1 MKVLL
6 FDIDGTLVNTG
17 GAGRIAMASAFESVY
32 GCCDKVEG
40 VQFSGRTDRV
50 IARDLALAHG
60 FDDNAAAWKRFRGE
74 YLDRLPEALRIS
86 AGRLLPGVEELLDEL
101 GQDDDAH
108 LGLLTG
114 NVKEGAKL
122 KLSYYGVW
130 DRFSFGGFGDEHF
143 ERNEVAKTAF
153 AAAKDAVDMKIAPSD
168 VWVIGD
174 TPLDVACARAIGA
187 NAVAVATGF
196 YNADALAECRPDVL
210 VEDLSQFKTA
220 SLNF

>member
-1 MKVLL
+1 MKVFL

-17 GAGRIAMASAFESVY
+17 GAGRIAMAAAFEAIY
-32 GCCDKVEG
+32 GVCDKVEG

-50 IARDLALAHG
+50 IARDLAVAHG
-60 FDDNAAAWKRFRGE
+60 FEDDEAIWRRFRGE
-74 YLDRLPEALRIS
+74 YLERLPDALRVS
-86 AGRLLPGVEELLDEL
+86 AGRLLPGVEALLDEL
-101 GQDDDAH
+101 SDHDDAH

-114 NVKEGAKL
+114 NVEEGARL

-130 DRFSFGGFGDEHF
+130 DRFPFGGFGDEFF
-143 ERNEVAKTAF
+143 ERNDVAGSAF
-153 AAAKDAVDMKIAPSD
+153 AKAEKRVGRTVDPRQ

-196 YNADALAECRPDVL
+196 YNADALAECRPDLL
-210 VEDLSQFKTA
+210 VEDLSQFTTA
-220 SLNF
+220 SLKL

>member
-1 MKVLL
+1 MKVFL

-17 GAGRIAMASAFESVY
+17 GAGRIAMSAAFEAIY
-32 GCCDKVEG
+32 GVCDKVEG

-50 IARDLALAHG
+50 IARDLAIAHG
-60 FDDNAAAWKRFRGE
+60 FEDDDATWRRFRDA
-74 YLDRLPEALRIS
+74 YLEHLPEALRLG
-86 AGRLLPGVEELLDEL
+86 AGRLLPGVENLLDEL
-101 GQDDDAH
+101 CEDKTAH

-114 NVKEGAKL
+114 NINEGARL

-143 ERNEVAKTAF
+143 ERNEVARTAF
-153 AAAKDAVDMKIAPSD
+153 KQAERKLDKKIDPKK

-196 YNADALAECRPDVL
+196 YNADALAECQPDLL
-210 VEDLSQFKTA
+210 VEDLSQFTTA
-220 SLNF
+220 SLKL

>member
-1 MKVLL
+1 MKVFL

-17 GAGRIAMASAFESVY
+17 GAGRIAMSAAFEAIY
-32 GCCDKVEG
+32 GVCDKVEG

-60 FDDNAAAWKRFRGE
+60 FEDDEATWRRFRAE
-74 YLDRLPEALRIS
+74 YLKRLPEALRIG
-86 AGRLLPGVEELLDEL
+86 AGRLLPGVESLLDEL
-101 GQDDDAH
+101 KGERDAH

-114 NVKEGAKL
+114 NVREGAHL

-130 DRFSFGGFGDEHF
+130 DRFSFGGFGDESF
-143 ERNEVAKTAF
+143 ERNEVAKSAF
-153 AAAKDAVDMKIAPSD
+153 ERAQEAINKKVDPKK

-196 YNADALAECRPDVL
+196 YNADALAECKPDVL
-210 VEDLSQFKTA
+210 VEDLSQLTTA
-220 SLNF
+220 TLKL